1 MVTITMKPNGVSVA
15 QPCAHI
21 QGADFSR
28 LHVETVVVL
37 ADVFTPIKGGAVGGA
52 QKYGGQGSRAWS
64 PPV

>member
-1 MVTITMKPNGVSVA
+1 MVNITMKPNGVSA
-15 QPCAHI
+15 QPCAPI
-21 QGADFSR
+21 QGAALSR

-52 QKYGGQGSRAWS
+52 KYGGQGSRAWS